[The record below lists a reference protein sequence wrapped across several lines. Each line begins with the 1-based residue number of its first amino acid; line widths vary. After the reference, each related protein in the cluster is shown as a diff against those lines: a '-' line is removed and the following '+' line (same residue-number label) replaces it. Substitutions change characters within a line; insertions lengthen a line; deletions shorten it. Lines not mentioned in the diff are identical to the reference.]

1 MGSPQRGRRAAAMDT
16 ETRWSCE
23 ETRVGAARDGSM
35 AAARR
40 LPAAAIYGG
49 AVDADTNGRLNLIG
63 ETQACG
69 SDAPRRA
76 TPPWRR
82 DRPFSRVLDTPHGAL
97 DTPVAV
103 AHSVYTLWQQRW
115 RFERGGWRLAKAQ
128 VLLARF
134 ERGLIRRRAEQ
145 AADDYPLIPSHFV
158 SGPRSRI
165 RTF

>member
-1 MGSPQRGRRAAAMDT
+1 MPTQTAK
-16 ETRWSCE
+16 
-23 ETRVGAARDGSM
+23 
-35 AAARR
+35 
-40 LPAAAIYGG
+40 
-49 AVDADTNGRLNLIG
+49 LNLIG

-115 RFERGGWRLAKAQ
+115 RFERGEWRLAKAR

-145 AADDYPLIPSHFV
+145 AADEYPLINHRAILA
-158 SGPRSRI
+158 RSSY
-165 RTF
+165 TESKHVNVTV